1 MVTEATLSMDAYVAS
16 DNYGPVL
23 IPGQTIAAGANLVKG
38 TIVGRITASGKLVAA
53 AATNTD
59 DGSRTAVGVLMEDAA
74 AASAD
79 VKAVVG
85 FAGVYVKANMTG
97 LTAAYK
103 LALEAKGIY
112 FV

>member
-1 MVTEATLSMDAYVAS
+1 MVTEAILTRKAIIAS

-23 IPGQTIAAGANLVKG
+23 IPGQTIAAGADLVAG
-38 TIVGRITASGKLVAA
+38 TILGRITASGKLKAAVAGSA
-53 AATNTD
+53 
-59 DGSRTAVGVLMEDAA
+59 DGSQAPVAVLMEDAA

-79 VKAVVG
+79 AKAVVG
-85 FAGVYVKANMTG
+85 FAGVYVEASMTG

-112 FV
+112 FN

>member
-1 MVTEATLSMDAYVAS
+1 MVTEATLTMDAYVAS
-16 DNYGPVL
+16 DTYGPVL
-23 IPGQTIAAGANLVKG
+23 IPKTIAAGADLVKG
-38 TIVGRITASGKLVAA
+38 TILGRVTTGGKLTAAVA
-53 AATNTD
+53 TSV
-59 DGSRTAVGVLMEDAA
+59 DGSEVPVAVLMEDAA

-79 VKAVVG
+79 VTAVAG
-85 FAGVYVKANMTG
+85 FAGVYVEASMTG

>member
-23 IPGQTIAAGANLVKG
+23 IPGQTIATGANLVKG
-38 TIVGRITASGKLVAA
+38 TIVGRITASGKLKAAVAA
-53 AATNTD
+53 SE
-59 DGSRTAVGVLMEDAA
+59 DGSQVPVGVLMEDAA

-85 FAGVYVKANMTG
+85 FAGVYVEANMTG

>member
-38 TIVGRITASGKLVAA
+38 TIVGRITASGKLKAAVAA
-53 AATNTD
+53 SA
-59 DGSRTAVGVLMEDAA
+59 DGSQVPVGVLMEDAA

-85 FAGVYVKANMTG
+85 FAGVYVEANMTG

-103 LALEAKGIY
+103 LAMEAKGIY